1 MISSGAVRNLG
12 SFTRQFESS
21 DPKMRSFCIAAA
33 LMVITLAAGK
43 TAAQSLELSSPTDA
57 LAALRKIQC
66 STKDSTPV
74 VYHWSGHVFSRVPGE
89 PDRHLFDV
97 EGMNIRQCVTVNDP
111 KRGVGFR
118 MVSRELM
125 FYLDPQTG
133 TVLETWLNPFTGKT
147 VDVVPVVNDPV
158 NMRPMFA
165 VDDHGKPF
173 TLGARVEG
181 GRVFATTEVP
191 LFYRNPLGG
200 DYQDY
205 VGNQY
210 HAMEIFDFVVDK
222 ADLLN
227 KDRSEASPSVAWVR
241 VAEWLPWM
249 EMGGRSGLMV
259 MNATGQK
266 VAGIDQLPAVLRE
279 KIHTRYPAWTAAPPV
294 DDQRPNETS
303 WTYFKKMLAARK
315 AAAPA
320 P

>member
-1 MISSGAVRNLG
+1 MKWFR
-12 SFTRQFESS
+12 
-21 DPKMRSFCIAAA
+21 IAAA
-33 LMVITLAAGK
+33 LLVTTLGAAKAAAG
-43 TAAQSLELSSPTDA
+43 TLDLASPVDGLT
-57 LAALRKIQC
+57 ALRKIQC

-89 PDRHLFDV
+89 PDRHVFDV
-97 EGMNIRQCVTVNDP
+97 EGMNIRQCVTMNDP

-133 TVLETWLNPFTGKT
+133 IVLEKWSNPFTGKT

-158 NMRPMFA
+158 DMRPLFA
-165 VDDHGKPF
+165 MDDHGKPF

-181 GRVFATTEVP
+181 DRVFATTEVP

-205 VGNQY
+205 VGGQY

-227 KDRSEASPSVAWVR
+227 KDKPEASPSVAWVR

-266 VAGIDQLPAVLRE
+266 VAGIDQLPTVLRDE
-279 KIHTRYPAWTAAPPV
+279 IHSHYPAWTAPPPV
-294 DDQRPNETS
+294 DDARPNETS